1 MLAETIIALATLF
14 GAVADGRAEE
24 APVVIGAVYNL
35 SGGQKTLDVPS
46 SEGARLAVALAN
58 AGAGVLGRQAR
69 LIEVDGE
76 TRPEVIAERTR
87 ALFDAAPGLAGLIGL
102 SDTDMVLAAAPVA
115 AGHGRVLLTSGAT
128 SPLLPQQVPEYLFLA
143 AFGDNVQAAAGAE
156 WAHEALGARSVAVL
170 YSRDASYTR
179 LLHGYF
185 ETRFAGLGGNVLAVE
200 PYDAGDLPAAV
211 AKLPEAD
218 LIYLAA
224 LPDEVA
230 EAIPALR
237 RAGIEAPIL
246 GGDGLDIGAGWI
258 SVAEAREVYFT
269 THAYLGADS
278 PDPAVAGFRQ
288 AYGDAYPGKEPDAF
302 AALGYDAAR
311 FMLAAIEA
319 AGSPDPEAVR
329 DSLAATR
336 DFAGVTGTIGYA
348 PGSRIPTKT
357 VTIIGIDDGRQ
368 RFVAGV
374 LPEEIPPPE

>member
-1 MLAETIIALATLF
+1 
-14 GAVADGRAEE
+14 
-24 APVVIGAVYNL
+24 
-35 SGGQKTLDVPS
+35 
-46 SEGARLAVALAN
+46 
-58 AGAGVLGRQAR
+58 
-69 LIEVDGE
+69 
-76 TRPEVIAERTR
+76 
-87 ALFDAAPGLAGLIGL
+87 
-102 SDTDMVLAAAPVA
+102 
-115 AGHGRVLLTSGAT
+115 
-128 SPLLPQQVPEYLFLA
+128 
-143 AFGDNVQAAAGAE
+143 
-156 WAHEALGARSVAVL
+156 VL

-185 ETRFAGLGGNVLAVE
+185 ETRFAGLGGAVLAVE
-200 PYDAGDLPAAV
+200 PYDAGDLQAAV

-230 EAIPALR
+230 EAIGALR
-237 RAGIEAPIL
+237 RAGIETPIL
-246 GGDGLDIGAGWI
+246 GGDGLDIGEDWT

-311 FMLAAIEA
+311 LMLAAIEA

-348 PGSRIPTKT
+348 PGSRIPSKT
-357 VTIIGIDDGRQ
+357 VTIIGIDDGSQ
-368 RFVAGV
+368 RFVASV
-374 LPEEIPPPE
+374 LPSEIPPPD